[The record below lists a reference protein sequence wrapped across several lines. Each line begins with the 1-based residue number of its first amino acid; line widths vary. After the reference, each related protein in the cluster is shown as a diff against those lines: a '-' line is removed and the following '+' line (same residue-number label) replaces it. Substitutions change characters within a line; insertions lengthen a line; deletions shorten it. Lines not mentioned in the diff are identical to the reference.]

1 MFEFGVGI
9 KNPLFFI
16 GVVEN
21 NNDLRREQRVQVR
34 ACGVHGTN
42 RDIPTEDLPWAI
54 CVKGDYDPNGS
65 PGLGLPSLNSWVFG
79 VFLDGRDC
87 QQPMV
92 LGLVPTQN
100 TSPPN
105 PTADGYGVIPPENGD
120 LLARGS
126 HPDSYGQP
134 QNSKLARNENIEETS
149 VLELAAT
156 RVMGVRVGGT
166 DETWDEPGPAYCAQY
181 PFNRVIETGAHT
193 IELDDTPNAE
203 RIMIT
208 HKCGS
213 YVQIDSLGTTTH
225 KSVSD
230 KFEINNR
237 RQNIYVGGMSTVTI
251 MGHSHVYVRGN
262 KTEEIE
268 GDYQQIVHGNHML
281 SVGGQMN
288 FNASEQ
294 VQMRAADVKIQA
306 NVGTMSIHAAKEL
319 QTEAGIGWYAKAPR
333 MWIENSANLNI
344 RSNNVNMFG
353 VTNVNI
359 RANSDMNIHALGEM
373 NIKAD
378 ELFILGESDANLYGT
393 AKLQIG
399 SGGLLSV
406 YGPNVAIDDNI
417 SMANGDAEPASAA
430 GDAVTAEASISA
442 GQPDLP
448 EPATKST
455 SVVPAENSSARGSAG
470 IGSRDA
476 YGEEGSSGGG
486 GSGGGG
492 STTPVTGSISAATQT
507 AVTPLLDFIGNKEAP
522 EGYNQIS
529 NLVRTFRYP
538 TKRLTEMT
546 IQEVLDWQESI
557 DEFQDSEAS
566 GRYQIMEDTLRGY
579 DNGDR
584 RRPKQPSGPY
594 TPLYTKAGLSSGDL
608 FSPENQDK
616 MAIALLR
623 GRGLDRYLAGTLSR
637 EQFANNLAGE
647 WASLPVVTGVNA
659 GRSVYEG
666 DRAGNRA
673 VGGTGTTEQE
683 RAQNRIQ
690 QFLAV
695 LDQIKTNNNNVIVQ
709 QESGPF

>member
-9 KNPLFFI
+9 RNPLFFI

-21 NNDLRREQRVQVR
+21 NLDPRREQRVQVR
-34 ACGVHGTN
+34 AFGVHGTN
-42 RDIPTEDLPWAI
+42 RDIPTDDLPWAI

-65 PGLGLPSLNSWVFG
+65 PLLGLPAVNSWVFG

-100 TSPPN
+100 TAAPN
-105 PTADGYGVIPPENGD
+105 PVADGYGVIPPENAD

-126 HPDSYGQP
+126 EPDSYGQP
-134 QNSKLARNENIEETS
+134 QNSRLARGENIEETR
-149 VLELAAT
+149 VLEHEAT
-156 RVMGVRVGGT
+156 RVQGIRVGGT
-166 DETWDEPGPAYCAQY
+166 DETWDEPGPAYAAQY
-181 PFNRVIETGAHT
+181 PFNRVIESGAHT
-193 IELDDTPNAE
+193 IELDDTPGAE

-208 HKCGS
+208 HSSGS
-213 YVQIDSLGTTTH
+213 YVQIDSRGTFTE
-225 KSVSD
+225 KAVSD
-230 KFEINNR
+230 KYEINDR
-237 RQNIYVGGMSTVTI
+237 RQNIYVAGTSTVTI
-251 MGHSHVYVRGN
+251 MGNSHVYVRGN

-268 GDYQQIVHGNHML
+268 GDYQQIVRGNHML

-294 VQMRAADVKIQA
+294 IQMRAADVKIQA

-319 QTEAGIGWYAKAPR
+319 QTEAGVSWFAKAPR

-353 VTNVNI
+353 VTDVNI
-359 RANSDMNIHALGEM
+359 RANSNMNIHALGEM

-442 GQPDLP
+442 GQPELP
-448 EPATKST
+448 EPPTKST
-455 SVVPAENSSARGSAG
+455 SVVPTETGGAMGSG
-470 IGSRDA
+470 GMGSRDA
-476 YGEEGSSGGG
+476 YGEEAFSGGG
-486 GSGGGG
+486 GGGGG
-492 STTPVTGSISAATQT
+492 TTTPVTGTVTAATQT
-507 AVTPLLDFIGNKEAP
+507 AVTPLLDFIGNKES
-522 EGYNQIS
+522 EGYDDIS
-529 NLVRTFRYP
+529 GLVSRSRYP
-538 TKRLTEMT
+538 TKPLTQMT
-546 IQEVLDWQESI
+546 IQEVLNWQESI
-557 DEFQDSEAS
+557 DRFQNSEAS

-579 DNGDR
+579 NNDR
-584 RRPKQPSGPY
+584 SSGPGN
-594 TPLYTKAGLSSGDL
+594 PLYTRAGLSASDL

-616 MAIALLR
+616 MAIELLR
-623 GRGLDRYLAGTLSR
+623 GRGLDKYLSGELSR
-637 EQFANNLAGE
+637 EQFANNLASE
-647 WASLPVVTGVNA
+647 WAALPVVTGVNA

-673 VGGTGTTEQE
+673 LTTVQE
-683 RAQNRIQ
+683 
-690 QFLAV
+690 FLSV
-695 LDQIKTNNNNVIVQ
+695 LDQIKTRYDAAQAALPGDPTIT
-709 QESGPF
+709 GPQ

>member
-34 ACGVHGTN
+34 AFGVHGTN

-65 PGLGLPSLNSWVFG
+65 SGLGLPGLNSWVFG

-92 LGLVPTQN
+92 LGLIPTQN

-149 VLELAAT
+149 VLELAAM
-156 RVMGVRVGGT
+156 RVKGVRVGGT

-208 HKCGS
+208 HKSGS
-213 YVQIDSLGTTTH
+213 YVQIDNRGTFTE
-225 KSVSD
+225 KAVSD
-230 KFEINNR
+230 KYEITDR
-237 RQNIYVGGMSTVTI
+237 RQNIYVGGSSIVTI

-268 GDYQQIVHGNHML
+268 GDYQQIVRGNHMV

-353 VTNVNI
+353 VTDVNI
-359 RANSDMNIHALGEM
+359 RANSNMNIHAVGEM

-378 ELFILGESDANLYGT
+378 ELFILGASDANLYGT
-393 AKLQIG
+393 AKLQVG
-399 SGGLLSV
+399 TGGKLSLF
-406 YGPNVAIDDNI
+406 GGDKVAIDDEI
-417 SMANGDAEPASAA
+417 SMANGDAEDASAA

-442 GQPDLP
+442 GQPDMP
-448 EPATKST
+448 EPPTKST
-455 SVVPAENSSARGSAG
+455 SVVPDETGGARGSG
-470 IGSRDA
+470 GMSSRDA
-476 YGEEGSSGGG
+476 YGEEAFSGRGGAGGG
-486 GSGGGG
+486 T
-492 STTPVTGSISAATQT
+492 TTPVTGTVTAATQT

-522 EGYNQIS
+522 RGYDQIS
-529 NLVRTFRYP
+529 GLVSQSRYP
-538 TKRLTEMT
+538 TKRLTQMT

-557 DEFQDSEAS
+557 DRFQDSEAS

-579 DNGDR
+579 NNDR
-584 RRPKQPSGPY
+584 SSGPGN
-594 TPLYTKAGLSSGDL
+594 PLYTRAGLSASDL

-616 MAIALLR
+616 MAIELLR
-623 GRGLDRYLAGTLSR
+623 GRGLDRYLSGELSR
-637 EQFANNLAGE
+637 EQFANNLASE
-647 WASLPVVTGVNA
+647 WAALPVVTGVNA

-673 VGGTGTTEQE
+673 LTTVQE
-683 RAQNRIQ
+683 
-690 QFLAV
+690 FLSV
-695 LDQIKTNNNNVIVQ
+695 LDQIKTRYDAVQ
-709 QESGPF
+709 SAPPGDPTLTGPQ